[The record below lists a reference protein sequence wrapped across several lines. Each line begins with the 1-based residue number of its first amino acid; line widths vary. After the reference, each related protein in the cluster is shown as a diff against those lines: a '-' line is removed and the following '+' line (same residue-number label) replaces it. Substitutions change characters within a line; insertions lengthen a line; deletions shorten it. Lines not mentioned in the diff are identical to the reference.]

1 VFGAAF
7 DNNFGARLWG
17 TALWSSF
24 GEQLWQLWQAGAA
37 WRSGFAR
44 QLRTEALK
52 TRSFGE
58 QLRGLA
64 LERNF
69 GGQLSVATLWSS
81 FREPLW
87 RIALGRLWGTGLKHS
102 SFGAFAALLWGTAL
116 GSSCGEPL
124 WGAAL
129 WSRFDQEQ
137 L

>member
-52 TRSFGE
+52 NRSFGE
-58 QLRGLA
+58 QLRGVA

-69 GGQLSVATLWSS
+69 GGQLSVATLRSS
-81 FREPLW
+81 FRQPLW
-87 RIALGRLWGTGLKHS
+87 RIALG
-102 SFGAFAALLWGTAL
+102 
-116 GSSCGEPL
+116 
-124 WGAAL
+124 
-129 WSRFDQEQ
+129 SRFEEQ
-137 L
+137 V

>member
-1 VFGAAF
+1 MFGAAF

-69 GGQLSVATLWSS
+69 GEQLSVATLGSS
-81 FREPLW
+81 SREPFW
-87 RIALGRLWGTGLKHS
+87 RIALG
-102 SFGAFAALLWGTAL
+102 
-116 GSSCGEPL
+116 
-124 WGAAL
+124 
-129 WSRFDQEQ
+129 SRFGEQ
-137 L
+137 V